1 MPRSVP
7 VALALVVGAAL
18 LGCGTDEANRPLVPA
33 RLEFA
38 SQPAATVTSQ
48 VPLGDIRIQVVA
60 EDGRLVTTEQESVT
74 ISLASSDTAAH
85 LAGTTTV
92 QSVQGVATFT
102 DLSVARAGS
111 DFRLVARAAGLDSAL
126 STPFQIVAAPAAS
139 LRFDPVQT
147 STVMAGSNVQL
158 VVRSVDAAGNPMSA
172 TGTVTLGY
180 SRVAPFGLTTA
191 PDSIFGST
199 TARLQDG
206 VAIFPGISFQKTGGY
221 ALFASTTEL
230 SSDSSARLT
239 VMSGPMTQLAFITQ
253 PTNGTANVAL
263 PAISVQQLDRY
274 GNGMSIPPGPPYTVT
289 LSLGANP
296 TGAVLHGTTSRTPF
310 GSQPAKFDDITIDR
324 PGSGYTLVATSGT
337 MTVTSGPF
345 AVQ

>member
-1 MPRSVP
+1 MSRSVSI
-7 VALALVVGAAL
+7 ALALVVGAAL
-18 LGCGTDEANRPLVPA
+18 IGCGADDANRPLVPA

-38 SQPAATVTSQ
+38 SQPAASVTSQ
-48 VPLGDIRIQVVA
+48 LPLGDIRVQVVA
-60 EDGRLVTTEQESVT
+60 EDGQLVTSEPVSVT
-74 ISLASSDTAAH
+74 ISLASSDTPAY

-92 QSVQGVATFT
+92 QALQGEASFT
-102 DLSVARAGS
+102 GLSVASAGS
-111 DFRLVARAAGLDSAL
+111 DFRLVARAAGLDSAV

-147 STVMAGSNVQL
+147 PTVMAGSNVQL
-158 VVRSVDAAGNPMSA
+158 VVRSVDAAGNPTSA

-191 PDSIFGST
+191 PDGIFGST
-199 TARLQDG
+199 TATLQDG

-221 ALFASTTEL
+221 DLTATTGEL
-230 SSDSSARLT
+230 SSATSAHLT
-239 VMSGPMTQLAFITQ
+239 VTNSTITQLAFITP

-263 PAISVQQLDRY
+263 ASLSVQQLDQY
-274 GNGMSIPPGPPYTVT
+274 GNGWSLPPGPPYTVT

-310 GSQPAKFDDITIDR
+310 GSQPAVFDDITIDR
-324 PGSGYTLVATSGT
+324 PGNGYTLVATSGT
-337 MTVTSGPF
+337 MSVTSAAF
-345 AVQ
+345 DVK